1 MHVIKSTWGEL
12 KINIIEEKVN
22 ELEDIKGETI
32 QRETQK
38 ENKNLQF

>member
-1 MHVIKSTWGEL
+1 MQL
-12 KINIIEEKVN
+12 MAEEKVN
-22 ELEDIKGETI
+22 ELEDTGGETI